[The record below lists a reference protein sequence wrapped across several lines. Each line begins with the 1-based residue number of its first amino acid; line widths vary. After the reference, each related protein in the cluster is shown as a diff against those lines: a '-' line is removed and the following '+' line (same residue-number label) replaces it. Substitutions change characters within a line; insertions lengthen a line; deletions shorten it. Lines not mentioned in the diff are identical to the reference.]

1 MVISPEHPIIEK
13 IKDKIE
19 NLEDIRKYQENAAKK
34 SEFERTQLVKDKTG
48 VKIDGIFAINPVN
61 NTEIPIFIS
70 DYVLVSYGTGAIMA
84 VPAHD
89 ERDYEFAKKFSL
101 PIVEVVK
108 GGDITKEAF
117 TDCQTGTMVNSG
129 FLNGLTVPKAKE
141 KMLVKRKWYRRGK
154 SKL

>member
-1 MVISPEHPIIEK
+1 
-13 IKDKIE
+13 
-19 NLEDIRKYQENAAKK
+19 
-34 SEFERTQLVKDKTG
+34 
-48 VKIDGIFAINPVN
+48 
-61 NTEIPIFIS
+61 
-70 DYVLVSYGTGAIMA
+70 MA

-141 KMLVKRKWYRRGK
+141 KMLNWLKENGIGEAKVNY
-154 SKL
+154 KLRDWVFSRQNCH